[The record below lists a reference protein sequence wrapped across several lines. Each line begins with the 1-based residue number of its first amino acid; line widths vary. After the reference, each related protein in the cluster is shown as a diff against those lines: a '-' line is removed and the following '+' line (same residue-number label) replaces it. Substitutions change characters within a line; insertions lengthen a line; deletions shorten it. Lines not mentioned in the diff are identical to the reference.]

1 MQWPIL
7 SWFGVSAFSLVEL
20 VYAVEKRTK
29 AVSLAQAD
37 AIRRVLDDPESPF
50 EVLPV
55 DGAVARRVESVP
67 RALNADPGDRI
78 IVATAEVLGLDLV
91 SSDRLVSSMTGRSV
105 IW

>member
-1 MQWPIL
+1 MRVEHLEPVGI
-7 SWFGVSAFSLVEL
+7 SAFSLVEL

-55 DGAVARRVESVP
+55 DVAVARRVESVP

-91 SSDRLVSSMTGRSV
+91 SSDRLVSSMTERSV